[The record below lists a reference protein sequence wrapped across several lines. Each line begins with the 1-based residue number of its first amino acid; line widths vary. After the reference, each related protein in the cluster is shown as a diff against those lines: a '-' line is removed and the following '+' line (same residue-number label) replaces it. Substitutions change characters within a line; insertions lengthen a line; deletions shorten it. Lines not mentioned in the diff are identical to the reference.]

1 MTHARLLGLICA
13 ALLAIPSAA
22 AFGVPDAEEGREREG
37 TRGHIVA
44 TLTPS
49 PDQAPQLSPD
59 READLAV
66 LADEHDLHPDEAR
79 RRFGWQDDAA
89 LAVTRLKEAWPENF
103 TYALVDSSA
112 DPHLTIAFKGAPP
125 DHLDESFEG
134 LPVPVHIIADVGY
147 SEIEFHDEVA
157 DSHYGAIA
165 HYGTQHIASGGD
177 PVNGEIE
184 VVVDSRQINRLNLD
198 DVKPSAALKGANVS
212 VRHEPVAVGHHDT
225 ILGGGALS
233 TCTAGWPVNTQANP
247 SVVGVT
253 TAAHCG
259 NNQDYFGR
267 DVLEYVA
274 AMTSTRGDVQWHRA
288 YGEAIDNG
296 FYTTSST
303 TRAVTAAADP
313 LVNQTLYRYGRTT
326 GQENDTVFGT
336 GRCRGNYCGLV
347 VMDHDEA
354 SSGDSGGPW
363 FSGNTAYGVHSGA
376 CYRSGTSGSLG
387 DCFTPVRA
395 ANSALALWVRTY

>member
-225 ILGGGALS
+225 IL
-233 TCTAGWPVNTQANP
+233 
-247 SVVGVT
+247 
-253 TAAHCG
+253 
-259 NNQDYFGR
+259 
-267 DVLEYVA
+267 
-274 AMTSTRGDVQWHRA
+274 WHRA